1 MLVATARAA
10 LADLLQQAEGALD
23 SLAAQLGS
31 CGPGFAVK
39 VLGLLSNMCNH
50 AALRAQ
56 LADCKQ
62 LMQQVLQSACRAVHV
77 HPVTEQAVSALGCLC
92 NLALEQSV
100 QQLLCT
106 RKGFVVQLVR
116 LATAGPDCSAAFKES
131 CSSDANTSSSSH
143 GSGGRTTS
151 VAGLQ
156 LPPRAKDKHSK
167 GASSL
172 PGAAE
177 TAAVAGAAGVPLAD
191 HSCLSARAASL
202 LSRVAKQAVG
212 VEVLQQQG
220 ALGAYADAISALL
233 SRPLATSGQTA
244 EQLQQQA
251 QQSKDAAETSQ
262 LAAQWLA
269 AAVRTMALLTAVPD
283 LCSSCSTGHAAAA
296 IQSCCQVLRS
306 SECEDAVRGNAA
318 LVVKGFAGASDHRWH
333 AQLAEADA
341 VQALI
346 AAARSGRGNPSS
358 RNAGIA
364 LALLARCGG
373 VFIERVRELRG
384 LEVLHQYVRP

>member
-1 MLVATARAA
+1 MLVTTARAA
-10 LADLLQQAEGALD
+10 LAGLLQQAEGSLD

-31 CGPGFAVK
+31 CEPGFAVK
-39 VLGLLSNMCNH
+39 VLGLLSNTCNH

-56 LADCKQ
+56 LAGCKQ

-77 HPVTEQAVSALGCLC
+77 QPVTELAISAVGCLC

-100 QQLLCT
+100 QQLVCT
-106 RKGFVVQLVR
+106 RNDFVVQLLQ
-116 LATAGPDCSAAFKES
+116 LATAGPDCRSAFRAS
-131 CSSDANTSSSSH
+131 CSSVANSSSSSH

-156 LPPRAKDKHSK
+156 LPPRAKDKYSK

-172 PGAAE
+172 PGAA
-177 TAAVAGAAGVPLAD
+177 ASVAEAAGVPLAD

-233 SRPLATSGQTA
+233 SRPLATSGRTA

-251 QQSKDAAETSQ
+251 QQSMDAVETQ
-262 LAAQWLA
+262 QVAAQWLA

-283 LCSSCSTGHAAAA
+283 LCSSCSTVHAAAA

-306 SECEDAVRGNAA
+306 SDCEDAVRGNAA
-318 LVVKGFAGASDHRWH
+318 LVVKGFAGASGQRWH

-373 VFIERVRELRG
+373 VFIERVREVRG
-384 LEVLHQYVRP
+384 LEVLHEYVRP